1 MGGWGT
7 AAFPPLH
14 WVANACSTQSFQGP
28 ESRRPL
34 PLTEVFLAVSWPQKT
49 SGLSGKHS
57 CGPSGVCAR
66 PFRSLGKTQFFTM
79 RPAVKSSS
87 WNVWPFRLRVFEHP
101 FPSPSGGG
109 SHLKTVFLLLFAGLE
124 FKVGWGYIGLWL
136 CRAIE
141 MWLQSQP
148 RWSVWSLL
156 ARGRCDPQ
164 GRGGS

>member
-87 WNVWPFRLRVFEHP
+87 WNVWPSRLRVFEHP
-101 FPSPSGGG
+101 FPSPSGGVTPEDSFSAAVCRTG
-109 SHLKTVFLLLFAGLE
+109 IQSRVGLHRALAVQGHRDVAPVSASVECVVTAGQRP
-124 FKVGWGYIGLWL
+124 V
-136 CRAIE
+136 
-141 MWLQSQP
+141 
-148 RWSVWSLL
+148 
-156 ARGRCDPQ
+156 
-164 GRGGS
+164 